1 MGNFAEDIRLG
12 LVQYRL
18 GGGVS
23 KENFFFNM
31 GFGILLFDV
40 GGAERCLR
48 RGFEALLEMI
58 FV

>member
-12 LVQYRL
+12 LVQYCL

-40 GGAERCLR
+40 GGAE
-48 RGFEALLEMI
+48 
-58 FV
+58 